1 MTFKPGNK
9 WGAGRKDKPF
19 RDALMMEIKA
29 AGDDF
34 MGLRLVAR
42 ALMKK
47 ANEGDVPAIREVA
60 DRSDGKVPSEAKIET
75 GPLTSMSDD
84 ELASLIE
91 AVNLLRDSPEIGPDC
106 ESAAETKH

>member
-19 RDALMMEIKA
+19 RDTLMMEIKA
-29 AGDDF
+29 QGEDF
-34 MGLRLVAR
+34 IGLRLVAQ
-42 ALMKK
+42 ALMKE
-47 ANEGDVPAIREVA
+47 ANAGNIQAIREIA
-60 DRSDGKVPSEAKIET
+60 DRTDGKVPQEAKIET

-91 AVNLLRDSPEIGPDC
+91 AVNLLRDSPEIGRI
-106 ESAAETKH
+106 